1 MVQLLTNLKI
11 IDNSSAI
18 RAKVIK
24 TYNKKKASLGQVFLV
39 SIQRNLKGSKIRKG
53 NMLKGVLVRSKEK
66 IKSLVNSTKW
76 DINCMVL
83 VKEAPKKIE
92 WIPVGSRFKGPI
104 STKLRIMEGMHKAV
118 SVSKRSI

>member
-18 RAKVIK
+18 RVKVIK

-66 IKSLVNSTKW
+66 IKSLVNSTK
-76 DINCMVL
+76 
-83 VKEAPKKIE
+83 
-92 WIPVGSRFKGPI
+92 
-104 STKLRIMEGMHKAV
+104 
-118 SVSKRSI
+118 